1 MEEKTYRGRNMK
13 FLIALLFLGIFSVTI
28 LLYLLTIENFLPMN
42 SLGNYDWLN
51 IFVFTSLLFTS
62 ISSTVTLL
70 LYTTLTLILRREN
83 SDQLKVY
90 VVKVGGLITL
100 GIFLA
105 ILLNFFH
112 ILDIYWGLGILT
124 IVLIALFVI

>member
-1 MEEKTYRGRNMK
+1 MEEKTYRERNMK